1 MQLLSRH
8 RFEGNLNSGG
18 EEHRLDKVSHQSN
31 QDYKSRVP
39 KVRQWRC
46 WKDKKGD
53 ANGGLNEWVVAGLRR
68 VFEKPSLA
76 AGLMVVAVVLALIK
90 ARAEDKG

>member
-1 MQLLSRH
+1 MEDLL
-8 RFEGNLNSGG
+8 
-18 EEHRLDKVSHQSN
+18 
-31 QDYKSRVP
+31 
-39 KVRQWRC
+39 
-46 WKDKKGD
+46 
-53 ANGGLNEWVVAGLRR
+53 NGLLRGLRR